1 VDETDIAELQSHLR
15 RLHKRSMRSVPPL
28 EGVSRTAARVLR
40 VVARAGGD
48 DGMRPGQIAEALGM
62 TTSNVAAALRELED
76 AGYIARRRSA
86 ADARRIA
93 VALTAHGSEVVAA
106 HRALRVDGLREAV
119 EGALTPGEQA
129 RLAAVIPLIGR
140 VAAYESDVR
149 TTDSEG
155 SPED

>member
-1 VDETDIAELQSHLR
+1 MDENQIAELQSHLR

-28 EGVSRTAARVLR
+28 EGVSRSAARVLR
-40 VVARAGGD
+40 VVARAGGE
-48 DGMRPGQIAEALGM
+48 DGMYPGQIAEALGM
-62 TTSNVAAALRELED
+62 TTSNVAAALRELEE
-76 AGYIARRRSA
+76 AGYVARRRA
-86 ADARRIA
+86 ASDARRIA
-93 VALTAHGSEVVAA
+93 VVLTEHGSEVVAA

-140 VAAYESDVR
+140 IAAYETGVH

-155 SPED
+155 SAQD